1 MIISSMNVLQWVLI
15 YGLLAY
21 YSINIVTVIKILK
34 MYSIRVIFQLSSCIF
49 GYTLYMMRVSKK

>member
-1 MIISSMNVLQWVLI
+1 MNVLQWVLI

-34 MYSIRVIFQLSSCIF
+34 NVQYWSDFP
-49 GYTLYMMRVSKK
+49 T